1 MKICDTFH
9 AAFEMQSLLFRNRST
24 YLVLLMMLQPK
35 FCRMSAVAANN
46 VKLTRNLYTL
56 NIPEPTE
63 SEINDLAAFLKPKY
77 SCLVITGAGCS
88 TESGIPDY
96 RGPNG
101 SYKRGHKPIMH
112 NDFVSSDHSRKRY
125 WARSIPGWT
134 SFVNAQPNDVH
145 YSLAKL
151 EYKGIVKTIVTQ
163 NVDRSV
169 VN

>member
-1 MKICDTFH
+1 
-9 AAFEMQSLLFRNRST
+9 
-24 YLVLLMMLQPK
+24 MMLQQK
-35 FCRMSAVAANN
+35 LCRMSTMPVHSAKTA
-46 VKLTRNLYTL
+46 KLTRNIYTL

-63 SEINDLAAFLKPKY
+63 KEINDLTSFLKPKK

-112 NDFVSSDHSRKRY
+112 NDFVSNDSDHSRKRY
-125 WARSIPGWT
+125 WARSMPGWS
-134 SFVNAQPNDVH
+134 SFMNAQPNEVH

-163 NVDRSV
+163 NVDRL
-169 VN
+169 VNLLRKCNYNI